1 MNKSFDQK
9 VRDAIRKEDISVPE
23 HIHQSTEALLASLPE
38 KEGVQTKAHINF
50 RPVRRIIAAAACFL
64 FVVLVALPNV
74 SVTYAKAVENIPI
87 IGDLVEIFTI
97 RNYFYSDERH
107 ELDAKIP
114 EVNDPYHT
122 QASDLINMN
131 VDELTGEVIHRFYD
145 NLEITHDKGYG
156 SIHIDY
162 ETITNTDK
170 WFTLKLTV
178 SEIQASSNTYF
189 RFYHIDRVHGTYVS
203 FGDLFDSKDFDAIE
217 QIIRTQMEAEMAA
230 DSEVVYWTEDTEL
243 GQSITALNAEQNFYF
258 DDSGNLVIVYN
269 QYEVSP
275 GSMGC
280 PQFELLPEEYME
292 YMNQHIA
299 ELFGQE

>member
-1 MNKSFDQK
+1 MNQSFDK
-9 VRDAIRKEDISVPE
+9 EIRDAIREEDIRVPE
-23 HIHQSTEALLASLPE
+23 RIHQRTEALLASLPE
-38 KEGVQTKAHINF
+38 KEVNQPKSRIDF
-50 RPVRRIIAAAACFL
+50 RPVRRIAAIAACFL
-64 FVVLVALPNV
+64 FVMLVVLPNV
-74 SVTYAKAVENIPI
+74 SVAYAQAVENIPI

-131 VDELTGEVIHRFYD
+131 VDELTDEVIHRFYD

-156 SIHIDY
+156 SIYIDY
-162 ETITNTDK
+162 EAITNTDK

-189 RFYHIDRVHGTYVS
+189 KFYHIDRVHGTYVS
-203 FGDLFDSKDFDAIE
+203 FGNLFDSKDFDAIE
-217 QIIRTQMEAEMAA
+217 QIIRTQMEIEMAA
-230 DSEVVYWTEDTEL
+230 DSEVVYWIESTGM
-243 GQSITALNAEQNFYF
+243 GQSLTGLSAEQNFYF
-258 DDSGNLVIVYN
+258 DNNGNLVVVYN
-269 QYEVSP
+269 QYEVGP

-280 PQFELLPEEYME
+280 PEIVIDKDDFEKYLTL
-292 YMNQHIA
+292 NI
-299 ELFGQE
+299 ELGQ